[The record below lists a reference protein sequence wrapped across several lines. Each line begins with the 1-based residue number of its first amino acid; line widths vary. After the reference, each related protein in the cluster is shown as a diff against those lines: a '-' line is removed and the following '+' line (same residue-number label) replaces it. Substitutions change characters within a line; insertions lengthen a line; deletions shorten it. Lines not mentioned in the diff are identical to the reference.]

1 MRLAWF
7 KKYFLYNMQ
16 DTGLKNEI
24 DAVYREMILDLYRNP
39 MNKKKLSEPD
49 FVYREVNTTC
59 GDDIEI
65 SIKLQNG
72 MIADIGHQ
80 GTGCAISQAS
90 VSLLTDFLK
99 GKTMQSATAITKD
112 DMLQLLQI
120 PISHTRLK
128 CALLAWQ
135 VLQNIIK
142 KYESKN

>member
-1 MRLAWF
+1 
-7 KKYFLYNMQ
+7 MQ
-16 DTGLKNEI
+16 DTELKNEI

-39 MNKKKLSEPD
+39 LNKKILNEPD
-49 FVYREVNTTC
+49 FAHREVNTTC

-65 SIKLQNG
+65 SISIKDN
-72 MIADIGHQ
+72 IIIDIGHQ

-90 VSLLTDFLK
+90 VSLLTEFLK
-99 GKTMQSATAITKD
+99 NKSVQNAAAITKD

-120 PISHTRLK
+120 PISHTRIK

-142 KYESKN
+142 IYESKN